1 VIGEML
7 KVNNFYFGKDLI
19 KFIFKILDDDLNKH
33 LANSFLSIY
42 LNSSSDNSKY
52 LVIYDDDDSLDL
64 ATNNNLN
71 NTNPSSSEIIQDNH
85 NYNPKRIKLDNF
97 GFINKLK

>member
-1 VIGEML
+1 MIGEML

-71 NTNPSSSEIIQDNH
+71 NTNPSSAEIIQDNH
-85 NYNPKRIKLDNF
+85 NYNPKRIKLDHF
-97 GFINKLK
+97 AFINKLK